1 MKSPDELWT
10 EYRNAIYG
18 PSPLPAVQEKETRQ
32 AFYAGLLSMIAECND
47 VATKDLTDEQYS
59 KQMWDFMDKVS
70 ADIKK
75 NGQNWQW
82 KYHKP
87 KLN

>member
-1 MKSPDELWT
+1 
-10 EYRNAIYG
+10 
-18 PSPLPAVQEKETRQ
+18 
-32 AFYAGLLSMIAECND
+32 MIAECDD